1 MATRSR
7 ELVKIFCEALGI
19 DPGVVRSFK
28 IEADAKDAVLTAT
41 VVIYPAPLSREKIEG
56 LLQIA
61 RGHNDQ
67 FNLVVEAAGA
77 AGDDNG

>member
-28 IEADAKDAVLTAT
+28 IEADAKDGIVVAT
-41 VVIYPAPLSREKIEG
+41 VVIYPTFSDTELEALATAALEHG
-56 LLQIA
+56 
-61 RGHNDQ
+61 DQ
-67 FNLVVEAAGA
+67 FVVNLVRD
-77 AGDDNG
+77 GDGTA

>member
-28 IEADAKDAVLTAT
+28 IEADAKDGIVVAT
-41 VVIYPAPLSREKIEG
+41 VVIYPTFSDTELEALAQALIEHG
-56 LLQIA
+56 DEFQV
-61 RGHNDQ
+61 
-67 FNLVVEAAGA
+67 NLVRD
-77 AGDDNG
+77 GDGTA

>member
-28 IEADAKDAVLTAT
+28 IEADAKDGIVVAT
-41 VVIYPAPLSREKIEG
+41 VVIYPTFSDTELEALATAALEHG
-56 LLQIA
+56 
-61 RGHNDQ
+61 DQ
-67 FNLVVEAAGA
+67 FVVDLVK
-77 AGDDNG
+77 DDDGTA

>member
-28 IEADAKDAVLTAT
+28 IEADAKDAIVVAT
-41 VVIYPAPLSREKIEG
+41 VVICPTFSDTELEALAQALIEHG
-56 LLQIA
+56 DEFQV
-61 RGHNDQ
+61 
-67 FNLVVEAAGA
+67 NLVRD
-77 AGDDNG
+77 GDG